1 MCDIL
6 FEKEK
11 DLGRVVNR
19 VRVYAEA
26 AVRRVL

>member
-11 DLGRVVNR
+11 DRGRAVNR

-26 AVRRVL
+26 AAQRVL